1 MGIDR
6 IGALNHSKKI
16 NSLHSKKIKIFF
28 ISRRPNLRRKEKLN
42 RRKKIQV
49 IQVIQTF
56 CEKENTRH
64 DRLNELIRTSIS
76 LN

>member
-49 IQVIQTF
+49 IQTF

>member
-42 RRKKIQV
+42 RRKKIR
-49 IQVIQTF
+49 VIQTF